1 MNDLDELKIVDPDAW
16 LSKIKEQEKQQRLTQ
31 VDEVVKAKLGKG
43 LEELK
48 SILPYEEYKK
58 LEENPVIDLSEVSK
72 YLPKEPKK
80 EEGQEEPKKEEGQEE
95 SKKEAG
101 QEEPKKDEKPQDI
114 PKTITKIPED
124 KTTPKK
130 ESIIDNYSGV
140 SF

>member
-80 EEGQEEPKKEEGQEE
+80 EEGQEE